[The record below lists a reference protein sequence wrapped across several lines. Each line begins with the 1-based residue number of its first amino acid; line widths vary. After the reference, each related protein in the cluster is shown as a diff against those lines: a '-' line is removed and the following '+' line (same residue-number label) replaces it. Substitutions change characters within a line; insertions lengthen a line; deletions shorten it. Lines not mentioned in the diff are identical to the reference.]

1 MDDTY
6 LRPGT
11 LLHHGEFRIEGVLGV
26 GGFGITYLAVNT
38 VLEKKVAIKE
48 FFPSSFCER
57 DSSTGTI
64 TLGTQSNREFIDKL
78 RKKFLKEARYL
89 ASLNYPNIIRIF
101 TAFEENGTAYYAMEY
116 IDGMPLS
123 EIVKKNGP
131 LSEHVALKYIR
142 EIGEALVYLH
152 KQRINH
158 LDVKPANIMI
168 RWADDTA
175 ILIDFGISKQYDQGG
190 HQTSTTPVGVSHGY
204 APIEQYTSGG
214 VQEFSP
220 QTDVYSLAATLYYLL
235 TGVVPPEAPM
245 LAAAPLEFPPQISSS
260 IRNAISR
267 AMKSGRHDRHRS
279 VAEFLGDLFNPSEKT
294 DNFKQ
299 TAPPQPD
306 ERTRFAEDKQSGE
319 YKAPSGGTPPPATPP
334 GYKPAYGPMPEIGK
348 KSNSGAL
355 IAVCAVVVVIALVI
369 TLTIVFMG
377 DNPNEDTYWDDSTV
391 VEEVDEV
398 RIVDTGEAEAAVEAV
413 AEKAVAAEE
422 ESVVETQTY
431 YEFNGATGIPRNG
444 YICYFFEG
452 DFSDD
457 DGQSWPVKLA
467 LLEKDGRISSAVY
480 RNVQFGGTL
489 RLSVTLTDMGAVM
502 TGRDGSGTFVLNLYD
517 NGHGYSGRAN
527 GGDGT
532 TLDVYLE
539 ATDTPFSF

>member
-299 TAPPQPD
+299 PLHPQHD
-306 ERTRFAEDKQSGE
+306 ERTRFAGDKQSVEYGE
-319 YKAPSGGTPPPATPP
+319 YKVPSGRTPPPTVPP

-355 IAVCAVVVVIALVI
+355 IAVCAVVVVIALVV
-369 TLTIVFMG
+369 TLTLVFMG
-377 DNPNEDTYWDDSTV
+377 NDPDENTYWDDSTV
-391 VEEVDEV
+391 VEEVVVE
-398 RIVDTGEAEAAVEAV
+398 DTALEGAVEV
-413 AEKAVAAEE
+413 VVEEVEE
-422 ESVVETQTY
+422 EPVEEEPTS
-431 YEFNGATGIPRNG
+431 YEER
-444 YICYFFEG
+444 Y
-452 DFSDD
+452 
-457 DGQSWPVKLA
+457 K
-467 LLEKDGRISSAVY
+467 
-480 RNVQFGGTL
+480 
-489 RLSVTLTDMGAVM
+489 VTLKEPVEVM
-502 TGRDGSGTFVLNLYD
+502 TEVVDSTM
-517 NGHGYSGRAN
+517 
-527 GGDGT
+527 
-532 TLDVYLE
+532 DVIE
-539 ATDTPFSF
+539 